1 MKTRLPA
8 DPTLA
13 ELEAYLAEA
22 ERILAAMR

>member
-1 MKTRLPA
+1 MNTKLPA

-13 ELEAYLAEA
+13 ELEQYLAEA